1 MPFTFQS
8 RLPATGTS
16 IFSTMSALAKAH
28 QAINLGQGFPEFD
41 PPKALI
47 DLVYEYLKKGLNQYA
62 PSIGLLSLR
71 EAIASKLEVFNK
83 TLFDPEQEITVTS
96 GATEALFDAI
106 LAFCTQGDEVLI
118 IEPAYDSYTPAVLM
132 AGARPVYYRLPEPDF
147 HFDAL
152 EFRKLISP
160 KTKAILINNPMNPC
174 GKVWTKSD
182 LDQIEQ
188 IVLEHNLLLICDEVY
203 EHIYFEQAFNSMLTY
218 PRLKGHVISVSSF
231 GKTFN
236 NTGWKLGYAVAD
248 AALMAEFRKVHQFVT
263 FSSFTA
269 AQAAL
274 ADQLADHS
282 WYDALRSMYLSKR
295 NVLTEAFRMYN
306 QELKPS
312 EGTYFQLLRMPS
324 NALEDLEFAEKLVK
338 EAGVAVIPLS
348 PFYHDAYDPKLLR
361 LCFAKS
367 DDTLKEGARRL
378 CQTLG

>member
-1 MPFTFQS
+1 
-8 RLPATGTS
+8 
-16 IFSTMSALAKAH
+16 MSALAKAH
-28 QAINLGQGFPEFD
+28 KAINLGQGFPEFD

-47 DLVYEYLKKGLNQYA
+47 DSVYEYLKKGLNQYA

-83 TLFDPEQEITVTS
+83 TRFDPEQEITVTS

-160 KTKAILINNPMNPC
+160 KTKAILLNNPMNPC

-188 IVLEHNLLLICDEVY
+188 IVLEYNLLLICDEVY
-203 EHIYFEQAFNSMLTY
+203 EHIYFEQAFISMLTY

-282 WYDALRSMYLSKR
+282 WYDSLRSMYLSKR
-295 NVLTEAFRMYN
+295 NVLTEAFRTHAR
-306 QELKPS
+306 ELKPS

-324 NALEDLEFAEKLVK
+324 NALGDLEFAEKLVK

>member
-28 QAINLGQGFPEFD
+28 KAINLGQGFPEFD

-47 DLVYEYLKKGLNQYA
+47 DSVYEYLKKGLNQYA

-83 TLFDPEQEITVTS
+83 TRFDPEQEITVTS

-160 KTKAILINNPMNPC
+160 KTKAILLNNPMNPC

-188 IVLEHNLLLICDEVY
+188 IVLEYNLLLICDEVY
-203 EHIYFEQAFNSMLTY
+203 EHIYFEQAFISMLTY

-282 WYDALRSMYLSKR
+282 WYDSLRSMYLSKR
-295 NVLTEAFRMYN
+295 NVLTEAFRTHAR
-306 QELKPS
+306 ELKPS

-324 NALEDLEFAEKLVK
+324 NALGDLEFAEKLVK